1 MTRGPRVVDARVREE
16 MKKILKEIQDGSF
29 AKEWMDEN
37 KNGRPNFNKMKE
49 RDANHQIEIV
59 GKKLRGMMSWLK
71 KK

>member
-1 MTRGPRVVDARVREE
+1 MTRGPRVIDGHVREV
-16 MKKILKEIQDGSF
+16 MKQLLKEVQDGSF

-37 KNGRPNFNKMKE
+37 KKGRPNFNQMKE

-59 GKKLRGMMSWLK
+59 GKKLRDMMVWLK